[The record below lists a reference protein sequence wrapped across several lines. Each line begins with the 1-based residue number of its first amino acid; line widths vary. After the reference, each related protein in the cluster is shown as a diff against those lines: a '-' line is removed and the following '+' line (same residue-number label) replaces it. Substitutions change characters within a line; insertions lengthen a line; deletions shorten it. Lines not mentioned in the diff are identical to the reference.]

1 MIQSLRN
8 VGIVGLGVCLPE
20 NRLTNFDLEKMVN
33 TTDEWIKTMTGI
45 SERRIADKNV
55 TSSSLGAKAAKN
67 ALKDAGVSAEDI
79 DLIIVATASPDM
91 YFPSTAC
98 IIQDI
103 IGAKNAAAF
112 DISAACSGFVYALN
126 TASQFILTGFYKNAL
141 VIGAE
146 TLSKVVDWED
156 RNTCILFGDGAGAA
170 VIKQVE
176 NGYGILSTT
185 LGSDG
190 SLGRCLTVPACYA
203 DDEEIAKRN
212 PNKEKTIWM
221 NGKEVFKFA
230 VKILEKATKEALN
243 AYNLKV
249 EDVDMI
255 IPHQANIRIINS
267 ASERLG
273 IPKEKFYTNLDK
285 YGNSSAASVPIALF
299 EAYKEGKIK
308 KGQIIVLVA
317 FGGGLTWGS
326 TVIKWNI

>member
-55 TSSSLGAKAAKN
+55 TSSSLGAEAAKN
-67 ALKDAGVSAEDI
+67 ALEDAGVSAEDI